1 MLHHQGKLP
10 VFFRKIEG
18 EKGTYSFYNIFG
30 LGSGSLLYFFQSM
43 EPMKKSTSAID
54 LLNQPVLS
62 SSRSV
67 SDYVIEG
74 VGGGYVV
81 VNTYG
86 DYNLSIARLD
96 VGVLGENQRGL
107 GWINEEDALNH
118 VFNVTACQAEKCIA
132 AELKVGGAG
141 ILVYLLNERLNT
153 IENRSALLV
162 LASEHMAKLGN
173 TSILCTSGIGT
184 TKEDLRVLREA
195 SSTMPIAE
203 SKGDSPGKTR
213 PHSYSEVFD
222 CPVPL
227 QMLETTDDLITKC
240 GAYSAFGAIK
250 CLIRAKEW
258 LKPRVAILGITDV
271 SAELYWLLTKKGY
284 DVVTSSF
291 NYKDIARHKIPSDR
305 VIAWGEGGPVNTSTD
320 ILLLCCPSFTEKL
333 TVDIVDTFQCNALL
347 SLHDCVLPGDNDE
360 KENVLAELDRAG
372 IFDFCEGLVDL
383 GGMMKAYSMAK
394 ESTPASAYKFA
405 DALNV
410 GMVLMQKMLHLD
422 GIVKQYD
429 PEENQVRKFF
439 EELVGSNDKSIDGNN
454 PIRDIW
460 DGVNISEIAVGVA
473 STQMTEWMW
482 NKARAMCPAYRLKR
496 KGDKVNYLDLG
507 AGDGTAARWIC
518 KQDTDINIKCI
529 NISRAQNAKNRELS
543 DEEGLGGQISVETGT
558 FERLDPEY
566 SNLFDGCLSQDSFV
580 HAFNRLHAFNEAY
593 KVTKGGGWLL
603 VSDLT
608 CGEEED
614 IAAEE
619 DLEAQTVTNWVT
631 TSQYLDMARQAGWAE
646 VQFVD
651 MTVKIK
657 ISCQTMIKNI
667 KELSEKFSDTN
678 DESMRSLQSWKA
690 NLSKRIGQ
698 IDRGIFKWGIVA
710 ARKPYNVVF
719 FQQPPVVP
727 QHNQMIKY
735 SRHDEDGCLKFGT
748 DVVALTIKDRMTREN
763 IENLPP
769 TTRLIVTMSAGLDH
783 IDTAAAKERKIV
795 VAQAARDTIS
805 KSVADY
811 LLSCIMF
818 GLRGGFENI
827 GVPFPGDKWDLN
839 WNASGVDLDKA
850 KIGFIGMGAIASETA
865 RRIRALSTECTLVYH
880 IPEKLR
886 SSFVEGTHRMMHVGI
901 ADLYSTCDVV
911 VPMVPLIPATTGL
924 IDYKAFTM
932 MKRTALFVNMARGKV
947 VSTTSL
953 CMALKE
959 RLIRHAILDTTD
971 PEPLPKDHEM
981 WGLDNCTITPHFAT
995 NTSFVR
1001 KELVEDI
1008 PNQIE
1013 DALEGRSV
1021 LRLEEERMR
1030 KELSEAYHITRDF
1043 GMDELVWNHLSVML
1057 SDSTFLITPGGRM
1070 FDDIGPYD
1078 LVKSSGNV
1086 TADIIHEAIYNARP
1100 DIKAIVHLHTPATV
1114 AVSCLEMGFVPLA
1127 QESAP
1132 FVGRVA
1138 SYPWDGVSNDRE
1150 EQELIS
1156 DACKGRHINTL
1167 VMENHGF
1174 CTMGRSIGEAWVLAY
1189 YFDKSCQTQLN
1200 VLQTGQKIRY
1210 PKPEVLA
1217 KAAEQSYLPD
1227 FFPGLNEWGALRK
1240 MLSRQQRR

>member
-1 MLHHQGKLP
+1 ML
-10 VFFRKIEG
+10 R
-18 EKGTYSFYNIFG
+18 
-30 LGSGSLLYFFQSM
+30 
-43 EPMKKSTSAID
+43 SASNFD

-67 SDYVIEG
+67 SDYILEG

-96 VGVLGENQRGL
+96 IGFLGEEKRHL
-107 GWINEEDALNH
+107 GWINEESALNH
-118 VFNVTACQAEKCIA
+118 VFNVTACQAEKCTS

-141 ILVYLLNERLNT
+141 ILVYFFNKELDSA
-153 IENRSALLV
+153 ENRKALL
-162 LASEHMAKLGN
+162 AMAAEHMAKLSN
-173 TSILCTSGIGT
+173 TSILCMRGIGT
-184 TKEDLRVLREA
+184 TKADLKALREA
-195 SSTMPIAE
+195 SQEAPVAE
-203 SKGDSPGKTR
+203 AKADSPGKTR
-213 PHSYSEVFD
+213 TRSSSEMFE

-227 QMLETTDDLITKC
+227 QMLEATDDVISKC
-240 GAYSAFGAIK
+240 GSYSAFGAIK
-250 CLIRAKEW
+250 CLIRSKGW
-258 LKPRVAILGITDV
+258 TKPTITILGITDV

-284 DVVTSSF
+284 DVMTSSGNDSDF
-291 NYKDIARHKIPSDR
+291 TKHKIPNNR
-305 VIAWGEGGPVNTSTD
+305 VIPWGEHGPLDVTTD
-320 ILLLCCPSFTEKL
+320 ILLLCCCSFSEILTAEVVDKL
-333 TVDIVDTFQCNALL
+333 QCSALL
-347 SLHDCVLPGDNDE
+347 SLHESVLPSASEE

-372 IFDFCEGLVDL
+372 IFDFCEGLVDVGSL
-383 GGMMKAYSMAK
+383 MKVYSMAGGA
-394 ESTPASAYKFA
+394 STTYKFA
-405 DALNV
+405 DAQNV

-429 PEENQVRKFF
+429 PEEKQKFF
-439 EELVGSNDKSIDGNN
+439 EELVGSSQKTDSVN
-454 PIRDIW
+454 PIQDIW

-473 STQMTEWMW
+473 STEMTEWMW
-482 NKARAMCPAYRLKR
+482 NKAKSMCPAYRLKK
-496 KGDKVNYLDLG
+496 KGKQVNYLDLG

-518 KQDTDINIKCI
+518 KKDADIHIKCI
-529 NISRAQNAKNRELS
+529 NISRAQNALNRELS

-566 SNLFDGCLSQDSFV
+566 SNMYDGCMSQDSFV
-580 HAFNRLHAFNEAY
+580 HAFNRLHAFAEAY

-608 CGEEED
+608 CGEDED

-619 DLEAQTVTNWVT
+619 DLDGEAQTVTKWVT
-631 TSQYLDMARQAGWAE
+631 TSQCLDMAREAGWAE

-657 ISCQTMIKNI
+657 TSCQAMLKKIKD
-667 KELSEKFSDTN
+667 LSEKLHDNGKN
-678 DESMRSLQSWKA
+678 DNDSYKSLQSWKA

-710 ARKPYNVVF
+710 ARKPYDVVF

-727 QHNQMIKY
+727 THNGMIKY
-735 SRHDEDGCLKFGT
+735 SRHEEDGCLKFGT
-748 DVVALTIKDRMTREN
+748 DVVVLTIKDKMSRES

-783 IDTAAAKERKIV
+783 VDCAAAKEKGIA
-795 VAQAARDTIS
+795 VAQAARDIIT

-811 LLSCIMF
+811 LLSCLVF

-827 GVPFPGDKWDLN
+827 GVAFPGASWDLS
-839 WNASGVDLDKA
+839 WNAGGVDLDKA
-850 KIGFIGMGAIASETA
+850 KIGFVGMGAIAAETV
-865 RRIRALSTECTLVYH
+865 RKIRQLSTECTLVYH
-880 IPEKLR
+880 IPDGLR
-886 SSFVEGTHRMMHVGI
+886 SNFVEGTHKMTHVGI

-932 MKRTALFVNMARGKV
+932 MKKTALFVNMARGKV
-947 VSTTSL
+947 VDTSSL
-953 CMALKE
+953 CKALEEK
-959 RLIRHAILDTTD
+959 LIRHAILDTTD
-971 PEPLPKDHEM
+971 PEPLPADHKLWKM
-981 WGLDNCTITPHFAT
+981 DNVTITPHFAT
-995 NTSFVR
+995 NTTYVR

-1013 DALEGRSV
+1013 DTLEGRGV

-1057 SDSTFLITPGGRM
+1057 SDNSFLITPGGRM
-1070 FDDIGPYD
+1070 FDDIGPMD

-1086 TADIIHEAIYNARP
+1086 TADIIHEAIYAARP

-1156 DACKGRHINTL
+1156 EACKGGHINTL

-1174 CTMGRSIGEAWVLAY
+1174 CTMGRTIGEAWVLAY

-1200 VLQTGQKIRY
+1200 VLQTQQKIRY
-1210 PKPEVLA
+1210 PKEEVLQ

-1227 FFPGLNEWGALRK
+1227 FFPGVNEWDALKR